1 MSRTLVI
8 GATAT
13 AALSAYYLNDKR
25 KHEPN
30 SWSAKAY
37 NGLRDDGRALLSALT
52 FTRTSP
58 DQPFEKPMAYQVKDR
73 TKEEFGKVS
82 RKYNDLLEKAD
93 DVKEGATTKNL
104 THALETMQETGSN
117 KRNADKMAADS
128 IYGWGEIARDVAGE
142 KLKQEEEKEKQAS
155 SRFGS
160 GGWFTSGSGS
170 KSTGKLLSGKGK
182 QASETAVDRVKEWSD
197 STSNASRESYEEL
210 KSKLE
215 QQRDTA
221 KENMDAAWEKVKSA
235 NEDAA
240 KTAKKHWWSFK
251 NEKLDPTVDKVQDS
265 VSRNYEAAKDEYNRA
280 VDALARS
287 VKKD

>member
-30 SWSAKAY
+30 SWSAKVY

-73 TKEEFGKVS
+73 TKEELGKVS
-82 RKYNDLLEKAD
+82 RKYNDFLEKVD

-104 THALETMQETGSN
+104 TQAVETMQETGS
-117 KRNADKMAADS
+117 KKKNADKMVADS

-142 KLKQEEEKEKQAS
+142 KLKQEQEKEKPA

-160 GGWFTSGSGS
+160 GGWFTSGNGS
-170 KSTGKLLSGKGK
+170 QSTGKLLSDKGK
-182 QASETAVDRVKEWSD
+182 QVSESAVDHVKEWSD
-197 STSNASRESYEEL
+197 SASNVSKESYEEL

-221 KENMDAAWEKVKSA
+221 KENMDAAWEKVKKA

-251 NEKLDPTVDKVQDS
+251 NEQLDPAADKIQDS
-265 VSRNYEAAKDEYNRA
+265 VSRNYETAKDEYNRA
-280 VDALARS
+280 VDALAS
-287 VKKD
+287 SIKKD